1 MSFIRALRAIALVC
15 VMVGSGAAA
24 PGQISDGVVRIG
36 VLTELGSPG
45 GRGEI
50 VAAQMA
56 AQDFGETVRDRPIE
70 IVSSDRQRT
79 ASPHQRRGSG
89 ATVSKRD

>member
-70 IVSSDRQRT
+70 IVSSDSRT
-79 ASPHQRRGSG
+79 RSVGTFTLFIVHLLELC
-89 ATVSKRD
+89 